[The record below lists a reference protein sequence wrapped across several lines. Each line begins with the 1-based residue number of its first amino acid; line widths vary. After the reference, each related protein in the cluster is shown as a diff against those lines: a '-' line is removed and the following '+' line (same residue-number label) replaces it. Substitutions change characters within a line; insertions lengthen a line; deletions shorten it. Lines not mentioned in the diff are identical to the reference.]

1 MSSGQGM
8 MGGGGFD
15 PVCGFVER
23 IVESVA
29 SSVFFHALD
38 QGSVGLSGILG
49 GALSLFYFFFFKC
62 LCNRTPDVTVRVP
75 ATAPTA
81 IAA

>member
-1 MSSGQGM
+1 MFCKIKLRTCGKGFKDFDVVPGDGVSSGQGM

-15 PVCGFVER
+15 PVCGFVKR

-29 SSVFFHALD
+29 SFVFFHALD

-49 GALSLFYFFFFKC
+49 GAL
-62 LCNRTPDVTVRVP
+62 
-75 ATAPTA
+75 
-81 IAA
+81 

>member
-29 SSVFFHALD
+29 SFVFFHALD
-38 QGSVGLSGILG
+38 QGYVGLPGVLG
-49 GALSLFYFFFFKC
+49 GAL
-62 LCNRTPDVTVRVP
+62 
-75 ATAPTA
+75 
-81 IAA
+81 